1 MTAVLAFALAALFAV
16 AALAKLRDIAGAAEA
31 VRDFGVPAPAA
42 RPVACST
49 VCLEVAVAALVCAPV
64 TRRIGAAGAIALLVV
79 FTGAISAAWARG
91 ERADCHCFGQL
102 HSAPAGPRAIVRNL
116 ALIAVAVLVALGEPP
131 APALDA
137 EGWAIVALF
146 CLCALGA
153 GFGWQLLLQ
162 HGRLLTRIDELEER
176 LDGRAPRAQQRAGTL
191 PVGAAAT
198 EVAVGEGPLAEL
210 LDGGRPLLL
219 TFVAPGC
226 GPCRTLLPAVGEW
239 QRAYGER
246 VRFEVL
252 RRGGPDYDGDGREAF
267 GLERATI
274 DGADAAFDAFGV
286 SATPTAVLLDGE
298 GRVAAP
304 YALGRGAVEDL
315 AAVALER
322 APDRPAVTVERAP
335 DGRDV
340 QLIVRE
346 S

>member
-1 MTAVLAFALAALFAV
+1 MTAVLAFALAAMFAV
-16 AALAKLRDIAGAAEA
+16 AALAKLRDLVGAAEA
-31 VRDFGVPAPAA
+31 VRDFGVPATAA
-42 RPVACST
+42 RPVAVST
-49 VCLEVAVAALVCAPV
+49 ICLEAAVTALLCAPA

-102 HSAPAGPRAIVRNL
+102 HSAPAGPRSIVRNL
-116 ALIAVAVLVALGEPP
+116 ALIAVAVLVALGEPS

-153 GFGWQLLLQ
+153 ALGWQLLLQ
-162 HGRLLTRIDELEER
+162 HGRLLARIDELEER
-176 LDGRAPRAQQRAGTL
+176 LEVGAPRARQPAGTL
-191 PVGAAAT
+191 PVGAATAD
-198 EVAVGEGPLAEL
+198 VAVGEGSLAEL
-210 LDGGRPLLL
+210 LDGRRPLLL

-239 QRAYGER
+239 QRAHGHR

-252 RRGGPDYDGDGREAF
+252 RRAGPDYDGDGREAF

-274 DGADAAFDAFGV
+274 EGADVAFDAFGV
-286 SATPTAVLLDGE
+286 NATPTAVLLDGE

-304 YALGRGAVEDL
+304 YALGRAAVEDL

-322 APDRPAVTVERAP
+322 APDRADMNVEPAPNGRA
-335 DGRDV
+335 V

-346 S
+346 G

>member
-1 MTAVLAFALAALFAV
+1 MSAALAFALAAMFAV
-16 AALAKLRDIAGAAEA
+16 AALAKLHDLVGAAEA
-31 VRDFGVPAPAA
+31 VRDYGVPAAAA
-42 RPVACST
+42 RPVAVST
-49 VCLEVAVAALVCAPV
+49 VCLEAAVAALLCAPA
-64 TRRIGAAGAIALLVV
+64 TRRAGAAGAIALLVV

-91 ERADCHCFGQL
+91 QRADCHCFGQL
-102 HSAPAGPRAIVRNL
+102 HSAPAGPRSIVRNL

-162 HGRLLTRIDELEER
+162 HGRLLARIDELEER
-176 LDGRAPRAQQRAGTL
+176 LEGRAPRARQPANTL
-191 PVGAAAT
+191 PVGAVAAD
-198 EVAVGEGPLAEL
+198 VSVGEGPLAEL
-210 LDGGRPLLL
+210 LDRGRPLLL

-239 QRAYGER
+239 QRAHGQL

-274 DGADAAFDAFGV
+274 DGADDAFDAFGV
-286 SATPTAVLLDGE
+286 SATPTAVLVDPE

-304 YALGRGAVEDL
+304 YALGRAAVEDL
-315 AAVALER
+315 IVVALEHAPDGSAVTVGR
-322 APDRPAVTVERAP
+322 APDAREVHLT
-335 DGRDV
+335 
-340 QLIVRE
+340 VRE
-346 S
+346 G